1 MRRVSVSALA
11 LCLAVQ
17 GFAVTAGTEAFE
29 FDQETRD
36 ALHGEIRD
44 YLLSN
49 PDIILE
55 MLRIIEERR
64 NQAEED
70 RDRQLFAAYRK
81 QITDDGISYVGGNP
95 DGDVTLVEFLDYRCG
110 YCRRAHPEV
119 ARLLEEDGNIKWII
133 KEYPILGPE
142 SVFAAKM
149 AVGTLLSLGGDAYE
163 ALHDTL
169 MTYPG
174 PISSSSLEAIAGQ
187 SGLDPLDVETAMQ
200 DPQVDSH
207 ILSIR
212 ELGRALGISGTP
224 TFIVGETFVRGFV
237 PKADLQRLID
247 ATRAGEL

>member
-1 MRRVSVSALA
+1 MRRVSISALA
-11 LCLAVQ
+11 MCLAVK
-17 GFAVTAGTEAFE
+17 GMAVTAGTEALT

-70 RDRQLFAAYRK
+70 RDRQLFAAYRE
-81 QITDDGISYVGGNP
+81 QITDDGVSFVGGNP

-110 YCRRAHPEV
+110 YCRRAHPEI

-163 ALHDTL
+163 TLHDTL

-174 PISSSSLEAIAGQ
+174 PINRASLEVIAGQ
-187 SGLDPLDVETAMQ
+187 SGLDPLAVETAMQ

-207 ILSIR
+207 IRSIR
-212 ELGRALGISGTP
+212 ELGRALGVSGTP

-237 PKADLQRLID
+237 PKADLQRLVD

>member
-1 MRRVSVSALA
+1 MRRAAVSALA
-11 LCLAVQ
+11 LCLAVK
-17 GFAVTAGTEAFE
+17 GMAVTAGTEALV

-49 PDIILE
+49 PEIVLE
-55 MLRIIEERR
+55 MLKIIEERR

-70 RDRQLFAAYRK
+70 RDRQLFAAYQE

-110 YCRRAHPEV
+110 YCRRAHSEI
-119 ARLLEEDGNIKWII
+119 ARLLAEDGNIRWIV

-142 SVFAAKM
+142 SVFAAKI
-149 AVGTLLSLGGDAYE
+149 AVGTLISLGDDAYE
-163 ALHDTL
+163 VVHDTL

-174 PISSSSLEAIAGQ
+174 PINRASLEAIAGK
-187 SGLDPLDVETAMQ
+187 SGLDPLVIETAMQ

-207 ILSIR
+207 IRSIR
-212 ELGRALGISGTP
+212 ELGYALDVRGTP

-237 PKADLQRLID
+237 PQADLQRLVD
-247 ATRAGEL
+247 AARAGKL

>member
-1 MRRVSVSALA
+1 MRRLSVTAIA
-11 LCLAVQ
+11 LCLVVK
-17 GFAVTAGTEAFE
+17 GTAATAETEALV

-36 ALHGEIRD
+36 ALHEEIRD
-44 YLLSN
+44 YLMSN

-70 RDRQLFAAYRK
+70 RDRQLFAAYRE

-110 YCRRAHPEV
+110 YCRRAHPEI
-119 ARLLEEDGNIKWII
+119 ARLLEEDGNIRWIV

-142 SVFAAKM
+142 SAFAAKM

-174 PISSSSLEAIAGQ
+174 PINRSSLEEIAGR
-187 SGLDPLDVETAMQ
+187 SGLDPLVVETAMQ

-212 ELGRALGISGTP
+212 ELGRALGVSGTP

-237 PKADLQRLID
+237 PKADLQRLVD
-247 ATRAGEL
+247 ATRVGEL